1 MEARGGAG
9 VAILFCSDIDDP
21 VAWKRELERRLGP
34 LDLRVWPEIGDPAEI
49 DVALVWRPPRGLL
62 ASLPNLRAIFALSAG
77 IETLLEDP
85 TLPDVPL
92 CRMVDP
98 SLVVTM
104 REFVLAAV
112 LFYHR
117 DLDLYEERQ
126 RHAFWETVLPRPA
139 AATRVGIMGLG
150 ALGRPVAEALRD
162 LGFTVRGWSRTPK
175 EIRGVTCLAGRAA
188 LADFAGASD
197 ILVNLLPLTPETEAI
212 LDRRL
217 FAALPR
223 GAVVVNVGRGR
234 HLVEEDLID
243 AIDSGHLRGALL
255 DVFREEPL
263 PEDHPFWR
271 RPRIRITPHVAA
283 YSLPE
288 TAADVVAGNLRRLRE
303 GRPLL
308 HAVDRMRG
316 Y

>member
-1 MEARGGAG
+1 M
-9 VAILFCSDIDDP
+9 AILFVSDIDDP
-21 VAWKRELERRLGP
+21 IAWKRELEERLGP
-34 LDLRVWPEIGDPAEI
+34 LDFRVWPEIGDPADIE
-49 DVALVWRPPRGLL
+49 VALVWRPPPGLL

-77 IETLLEDP
+77 IEALLEDP

-92 CRMVDP
+92 CRMVDE

-126 RHAFWETVLPRPA
+126 RRALWEMAPPRPA
-139 AATRVGIMGLG
+139 AATRVGVMGLG

-162 LGFTVRGWSRTPK
+162 LGFTVRGWSRTAK
-175 EIRGVTCLAGRAA
+175 EIPGVACFAGRAA
-188 LADFAGASD
+188 LRDLAAACDV
-197 ILVNLLPLTPETEAI
+197 LVNLLPLTRETEGI
-212 LDRRL
+212 LNREL

-234 HLVEEDLID
+234 HLVEEDLIE
-243 AIDSGHLRGALL
+243 AVDSGHLRGALL

-263 PEDHPFWR
+263 PGDHPLWR

-283 YSLPE
+283 YTLPE
-288 TAADVVAGNLRRLRE
+288 TAAEVVAENLRRLRE

-308 HAVDRMRG
+308 HEVDRVRG